1 MRDKAHA
8 TNEGRTMPQQ
18 YRATDS
24 RTGLEVVVTGEFPE
38 DPDDR
43 VRIART
49 GTLFTRLMA
58 TILSTENDTERRMR
72 FRAVETQ
79 LEIAEALIRQDM
91 PEVQRL
97 IHSTMQQMGVS
108 DEQLR
113 ELEETLRRQ
122 LNELGADLPPFL
134 EDPEADA

>member
-1 MRDKAHA
+1 MA
-8 TNEGRTMPQQ
+8 PQQ
-18 YRATDS
+18 YHASDS
-24 RTGLEVVVTGEFPE
+24 RTGLEVVITGEFPD

-58 TILSTENDTERRMR
+58 TILATEQTTERRMR
-72 FRAVETQ
+72 FRAIETQ

-97 IHSTMQQMGVS
+97 VRETMQQLGI
-108 DEQLR
+108 DETQLH
-113 ELEETLRRQ
+113 ELEETLRTQ
-122 LNELGADLPPFL
+122 LGELGADLPPFTL
-134 EDPEADA
+134 GPDPDEPEPDGA